1 MKVERRDWKDR
12 IFCICVFNYYNQF
25 ITFINILPKLYI
37 YKIIDIQPNGPV
49 LEEEPVPVHG
59 AGGNVPD
66 KHVSQSGEWT
76 RVSCQGTS
84 LYSQ

>member
-1 MKVERRDWKDR
+1 M
-12 IFCICVFNYYNQF
+12 
-25 ITFINILPKLYI
+25 
-37 YKIIDIQPNGPV
+37 

-84 LYSQ
+84 LYSQWNQVGRTVIKKNFGNICQFDV